1 MQRHIILFIV
11 LLLAC
16 GAAFAEEAVDGAEA
30 IPGEMEEFALET
42 PEAAPEA
49 TPQPTLK
56 ATPLPTLEPGSINY
70 PAEKVNFEGE
80 IWTILTRRWGLE
92 DYQAAGLMSNLFAE
106 SSFCPYNVQNR
117 DGVDNRRGYRFRAGD
132 GVGFGLAQWT
142 SSGRKAAL
150 QRYAVEC
157 GDANLVWDFD
167 IQMAYM
173 QREIDMKA
181 LKATQTL
188 YDATEWAVMRYE
200 RPNQKYENSW
210 PGRRYDIAL
219 QIFRNHTGSDYE
231 QPELSFEAVT
241 ADGADAVEGFTLFE
255 DGGLTVS
262 SNYYWR
268 LEKPAW
274 LDVTC
279 PDFYDPEAW
288 VDCECGYAGATQ
300 LRLSAIIPP
309 LFAGDELRFLIFRDG
324 WETVRVPVTYAGEDF
339 TTWLS
344 EQIALFLTP

>member
-1 MQRHIILFIV
+1 MQRHIILFLV
-11 LLLAC
+11 LLLAFV
-16 GAAFAEEAVDGAEA
+16 AAFAEEAFDGAEVV
-30 IPGEMEEFALET
+30 PGEVEEFALDAPEET
-42 PEAAPEA
+42 TEAIPEA
-49 TPQPTLK
+49 TAKP
-56 ATPLPTLEPGSINY
+56 APLPTLEPGSINY

-92 DYQAAGLMSNLFAE
+92 DYQAAGLMSSLFAE
-106 SSFCPYNVQNR
+106 SSFSPYNVQGR

-150 QRYAVEC
+150 QRYAVAC

-167 IQMAYM
+167 VQMAYM

-188 YDATEWAVMRYE
+188 YEATEWAVMRFE

-210 PGRRYDIAL
+210 PGRRYDISL
-219 QIFRNHTGSDYE
+219 QIFRNHTGADYE
-231 QPELSFEAVT
+231 QPELSFEALT
-241 ADGADAVEGFTLFE
+241 ADGADAAEGFTLF
-255 DGGLTVS
+255 DKGDLTVT

-274 LDVTC
+274 LKVTC
-279 PDFYDPEAW
+279 PDFYDPQAW
-288 VDCECGYAGATQ
+288 VPCECGYAGATP

-324 WETVRVPVTYAGEDF
+324 WVSVRVPITYAGKGF
-339 TTWLS
+339 MAWLS
-344 EQIALFLTP
+344 EQIALFSTP